1 MLQAKNAKVTLPQE
15 IGNMVVENDPLLQTQ
30 GNTQSREP
38 PTHPLALYD
47 LPSSAMFP
55 PPEHPP
61 HLYHLYW
68 PPAADIHGS
77 GTQRVVDWEGMG
89 GTGELK
95 PAISIQNSPPTQISQ
110 QEIQRNNG

>member
-1 MLQAKNAKVTLPQE
+1 
-15 IGNMVVENDPLLQTQ
+15 MVNDPSLQKEVK
-30 GNTQSREP
+30 SRGTPSLGSP
-38 PTHPLALYD
+38 PVVAPHPVALYD
-47 LPSSAMFP
+47 LPSPAMFP

-77 GTQRVVDWEGMG
+77 GTQRVVDGEGMG